1 MKLQGLYLIA
11 DTAQLTEKNVGEH
24 IAALIETGVSIVQLR
39 DKRHC
44 TDKPDIIKGKRQLA
58 RTIQAQCR
66 IYNIPFIV
74 NDDVVLAKAIDADG
88 VHLGQ
93 GDMDVQEA
101 RRYLGPNKYIGVSC
115 YASMQRALQ
124 AQRSGA
130 DYVAFGTIFRSA
142 TKPQA
147 RCLGSSVNQ
156 SLQALK
162 KLSTGINVPICA
174 IGGITPVQSKKVLGC
189 GVQMIAVAA
198 GILMAAN
205 PLQAVKHYRAA
216 WL

>member
-11 DTAQLTEKNVGEH
+11 DAVQLTEKNVGEH
-24 IAALIETGVSIVQLR
+24 IAALIEAGVSIVQLR

-44 TDKPDIIKGKRQLA
+44 MDKPAAIKERHRLA

-66 IYNIPFIV
+66 IYDIPFIV
-74 NDDVVLAKAIDADG
+74 NDDVVLAKTIDADG

-101 RRYLGPNKYIGVSC
+101 RRYLGHNKYIGVSC
-115 YASMQRALQ
+115 YASIQRALQ

-130 DYVAFGTIFRSA
+130 DYVAFGTIVRSA

-147 RCLGSSVNQ
+147 QCLGSSVNQ
-156 SLQALK
+156 SLQVLK
-162 KLSTGINVPICA
+162 KLSMGINVPICA
-174 IGGITPVQSKKVLGC
+174 VGGITPEQSKKVLGC
-189 GVQMIAVAA
+189 GVRMIAVAA
-198 GILMAAN
+198 GILKAAK
-205 PLQAVKHYRAA
+205 PLQAVKQYRAA

>member
-11 DTAQLTEKNVGEH
+11 DTAQLTEKNVGEY

-39 DKRHC
+39 DKKHGM
-44 TDKPDIIKGKRQLA
+44 DKSGTKEKRRLA

-93 GDMDVQEA
+93 DDMDVQEA
-101 RRYLGPNKYIGVSC
+101 RRYLGHNKYIGVSC
-115 YASMQRALQ
+115 YASIQRALQ

-130 DYVAFGTIFRSA
+130 DYVAFGAIFRST

-147 RCLGSSVNQ
+147 RCLGLSVNQ

-174 IGGITPVQSKKVLGC
+174 IGGITPDQSKEVLGC

-198 GILMAAN
+198 GILKAAK
-205 PLQAVKHYRAA
+205 PLQAVKQYRAA